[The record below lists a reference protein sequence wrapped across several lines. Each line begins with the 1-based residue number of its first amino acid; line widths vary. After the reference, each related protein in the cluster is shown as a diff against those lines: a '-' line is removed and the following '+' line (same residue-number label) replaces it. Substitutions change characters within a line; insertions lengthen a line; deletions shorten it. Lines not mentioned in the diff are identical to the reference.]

1 MIKVG
6 FFRKNENY
14 IENFDYKNYI
24 LSVLSCVKYHNILN
38 LLKGFKLLKEES
50 VSIDDEKITIF
61 SIYDKN
67 IMNIVEIKD
76 IRILEALI
84 YCNLKKIYKNYEP
97 LNGENKLM
105 KIFTKNL

>member
-1 MIKVG
+1 
-6 FFRKNENY
+6 
-14 IENFDYKNYI
+14 
-24 LSVLSCVKYHNILN
+24 
-38 LLKGFKLLKEES
+38 
-50 VSIDDEKITIF
+50 
-61 SIYDKN
+61 
-67 IMNIVEIKD
+67 MNIVEIKD